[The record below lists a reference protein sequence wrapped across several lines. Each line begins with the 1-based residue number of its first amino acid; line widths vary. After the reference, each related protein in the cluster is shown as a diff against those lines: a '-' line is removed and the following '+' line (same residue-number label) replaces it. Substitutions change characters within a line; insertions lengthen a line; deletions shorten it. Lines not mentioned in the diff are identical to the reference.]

1 MVSSLDAKGGRP
13 TAAWREAV
21 LQMQSMS
28 GTDIRTTTPHPAPG
42 TTDIPSNDRSIDR
55 EFRRAMRSSA
65 RFTSTRVHLA
75 RFPQW
80 AAGLLHEQPN
90 EWSLIAFARAEVVS
104 SMAMNEGSRSQATSW
119 VSMDA
124 VVGHARRMK
133 SDLLVF
139 LHNHPVSH
147 AERRSGFD
155 GLTPSATDYDS
166 AERLARAL
174 DPLGTAILAM
184 LCVGG
189 LAYEFFWRIPAP
201 GPRQLSMESIPGFTT
216 SAPEISQLPRA
227 ADGRFIERV
236 SPWAKIRAWPLATPL
251 EPRLSRR

>member
-1 MVSSLDAKGGRP
+1 
-13 TAAWREAV
+13 
-21 LQMQSMS
+21 MQQNVM
-28 GTDIRTTTPHPAPG
+28 GADIRTTTTRPG
-42 TTDIPSNDRSIDR
+42 ATDIPTNDRSVDR
-55 EFRRAMRSSA
+55 SFRRAMRSGP

-104 SMAMNEGSRSQATSW
+104 SLAMNEGTRSEVISW
-119 VSMDA
+119 IAMDD
-124 VVGHARRMK
+124 VVGHARKMK
-133 SDLLVF
+133 SDVVVL

-147 AERRSGFD
+147 AERRAGFD
-155 GLTPSATDYDS
+155 GLTASATDYDS

-174 DPLGTAILAM
+174 DPFGSALLAM

-189 LAYEFFWRIPAP
+189 LAYEFFWRIPAA
-201 GPRQLSMESIPGFTT
+201 GPRQLSMESVPGFTT
-216 SAPEISQLPRA
+216 SAPPISLVPRA

-236 SPWAKIRAWPLATPL
+236 SPWAKISAWPLATPPSL
-251 EPRLSRR
+251 PLPNS

>member
-1 MVSSLDAKGGRP
+1 
-13 TAAWREAV
+13 
-21 LQMQSMS
+21 MQQATGSDVRM
-28 GTDIRTTTPHPAPG
+28 TTTRRASSG
-42 TTDIPSNDRSIDR
+42 GIPSNDQSIDR
-55 EFRRAMRSSA
+55 RFRRAMRSGP
-65 RFTSTRVHLA
+65 RFTSTRVHLT

-90 EWSLIAFARAEVVS
+90 EWSLVAFARAEVVS
-104 SMAMNEGSRSQATSW
+104 SLAMNEGTPGQVTSW

-124 VVGHARRMK
+124 VVEHVRRAK
-133 SDLLVF
+133 SDVIVF
-139 LHNHPVSH
+139 LHNHPVSR
-147 AERRSGFD
+147 EDRRAGFD
-155 GLTPSATDYDS
+155 GRTASPIDYDS

-174 DPLGTAILAM
+174 DPLGTAVLAM

-216 SAPEISQLPRA
+216 AAPALLGPPRA

-236 SPWAKIRAWPLATPL
+236 SPWAKIGTWPLAAAARL
-251 EPRLSRR
+251 GAPRS